1 MLKKEIWTDVNN
13 FFRCEEIFHK
23 LSQLINEIDEMDKKI
38 EMMEQCQTTRLLKFR
53 LHSILGATA
62 RTARSRGKQ
71 SLNAF
76 IGMQN
81 YEK

>member
-1 MLKKEIWTDVNN
+1 MKSEQPTTKKERKLMNG
-13 FFRCEEIFHK
+13 CEKIFHK

-38 EMMEQCQTTRLLKFR
+38 EMMEQC
-53 LHSILGATA
+53 ATA
-62 RTARSRGKQ
+62 RTARSQGKQ

-76 IGMQN
+76 IGMHS